1 MTVTLLTSQSAPA
14 TTDAD
19 ALVTGVFQGQDGP
32 VLTLSADEIDLMAA
46 LTALGVT
53 GKAEE
58 LTKIP
63 TGGQL
68 PAPVIVAVGLG
79 PEPGA
84 AADRQAYLERLR
96 RAAGAAARDLTAATP
111 GSKGRAKRVAVA
123 DADALVTGVFQGQD
137 GPVLTLSTDEI
148 DLMAALTALGA
159 TGKAEEL
166 TKIPTGGR
174 MSAPLIVAVGLGP
187 EPGAAADRQAYL
199 ERLRR
204 AAGAAARDLTAA
216 TPGSKGRAKRVA
228 VALPAGE
235 PDEAEA
241 VALGA
246 LLGGYAFRKY
256 RTASAAPGDVELIV
270 HTAHDDAADRARVLA
285 GAMSLVRDLVNTS
298 PADMVPADLAAAA
311 GQAAAAHG
319 LSVQVLDENE
329 LAKEGFGGILA
340 VGMGS
345 VHPPRLVRLEYTH
358 PDAARTVVFAGK
370 GITFDSGGLSLK
382 PPKAMET
389 MKADMSGA
397 AAVLAALQAIA
408 ELGPAVNV
416 VGYLSLAENMPGGG
430 AQRPSDV
437 ITIYGGKTVEVL
449 NTDAEGRLVLAD
461 ALARSESDRPSLLID
476 VATLTGA
483 QTVALGNRTA
493 GVMASDDSLAAEI
506 ADAARRAGEAMWPM
520 PLPED
525 LRKGLDSTVADI
537 ANVSG
542 DRSGGMLV
550 AGLFLREF
558 VPAGVRWAHLDI
570 AGPAY
575 NDGGPYG
582 YVTKGGTGAA
592 VRTLVQIAAD
602 VAEGKLAGSPA
613 DGK

>member
-1 MTVTLLTSQSAPA
+1 MTVTLLTSQSAPTA
-14 TTDAD
+14 TDAD
-19 ALVTGVFQGQDGP
+19 ALVIGVFQGP
-32 VLTLSADEIDLMAA
+32 
-46 LTALGVT
+46 
-53 GKAEE
+53 
-58 LTKIP
+58 
-63 TGGQL
+63 
-68 PAPVIVAVGLG
+68 
-79 PEPGA
+79 
-84 AADRQAYLERLR
+84 
-96 RAAGAAARDLTAATP
+96 
-111 GSKGRAKRVAVA
+111 
-123 DADALVTGVFQGQD
+123 D

-148 DLMAALTALGA
+148 DLMSALTALGA
-159 TGKAEEL
+159 TGKAEEI
-166 TKIPTGGR
+166 TKIPTAGLPGG
-174 MSAPLIVAVGLGP
+174 SGGVVPPGHALAGGSGGVVPPGHALAAPVIVAVGLGP
-187 EPGAAADRQAYL
+187 EPKAPDADHAERRAYL

-204 AAGAAARDLTAA
+204 ASGAAARDLMSG
-216 TPGSKGRAKRVA
+216 TPGRAKRIA
-228 VALPAGE
+228 IALPAGE

-256 RTASAAPGDVELIV
+256 RTATSAPGDIEQIM
-270 HTAHDDAADRARVLA
+270 HTAHDDSVRRARILA
-285 GAMSLVRDLVNTS
+285 DAMTLVRDLVNTA
-298 PADMVPADLAAAA
+298 PADMVPADLAAVA
-311 GQAAAAHG
+311 QQTAAAHG
-319 LSVQVLDENE
+319 VSVQVLDENE

-345 VHPPRLVRLEYTH
+345 THPPRLVRLEYTH
-358 PDAARTVVFAGK
+358 PDAVRTVVFAGK

-397 AAVLAALQAIA
+397 AAVLAAVQAIA

-416 VGYLSLAENMPGGG
+416 VGYLPLAENMPGGA

-461 ALARSESDRPSLLID
+461 ALARSEVDGPSLLID

-483 QTVALGNRTA
+483 QTVALGTRTA

-506 ADAARRAGEAMWPM
+506 VDAARRAGEAMWPM

-525 LRKGLDSTVADI
+525 LRKGLDSTIADI
-537 ANVSG
+537 ANVSP

-575 NDGGPYG
+575 NDGASYG
-582 YVTKGGTGAA
+582 YVAKGGTGAA

-602 VAEGKLAGSPA
+602 VAEGKLAGSQA

>member
-1 MTVTLLTSQSAPA
+1 MTVTLLTSQQTPA
-14 TTDAD
+14 DTDAD
-19 ALVTGVFQGQDGP
+19 ALVIGVFAGAGGP
-32 VLTLSADEIDLMAA
+32 VPAA
-46 LTALGVT
+46 ET
-53 GKAEE
+53 G
-58 LTKIP
+58 
-63 TGGQL
+63 
-68 PAPVIVAVGLG
+68 
-79 PEPGA
+79 
-84 AADRQAYLERLR
+84 
-96 RAAGAAARDLTAATP
+96 
-111 GSKGRAKRVAVA
+111 
-123 DADALVTGVFQGQD
+123 
-137 GPVLTLSTDEI
+137 EI

-159 TGKAEEL
+159 TGKADEVS
-166 TKIPTGGR
+166 KIPTGGR
-174 MSAPLIVAVGLGP
+174 LGTPLVLAVGLGP
-187 EPGAAADRQAYL
+187 RPATPEQVPAQAATQERQAYL

-204 AAGAAARDLTAA
+204 AAGVAAREVPASSTA
-216 TPGSKGRAKRVA
+216 RRVA
-228 VALPAGE
+228 IALPAGE

-246 LLGGYAFRKY
+246 LLGGYSFRKY
-256 RTASAAPGDVELIV
+256 RTTAPRNGEVTLIL
-270 HTAHDDAADRARVLA
+270 HTAQAAAADRGRTLA
-285 GAMSLVRDLVNTS
+285 EAMTLVRDLVNTP
-298 PADMVPADLAAAA
+298 PADLVPADLAAVAERT
-311 GQAAAAHG
+311 AAAHNLG
-319 LSVQVLDENE
+319 VRVLDENE

-345 VHPPRLVRLEYTH
+345 AHPPRLVRLEYTH
-358 PDAARTVVFAGK
+358 PDAERTVVFAGK

-397 AAVLAALQAIA
+397 AAVLAAVQAIA
-408 ELGPAVNV
+408 VLGPAVNV

-461 ALARSESDRPSLLID
+461 ALARSAADAPSLLVD

-493 GVMASDDSLAAEI
+493 GVMANDDSLAAQVAE
-506 ADAARRAGEAMWPM
+506 AARRAGEAMWAM

-525 LRKGLDSTVADI
+525 LRKGLESAVADVT
-537 ANVSG
+537 NVSQ

-558 VPAGVRWAHLDI
+558 VPAGVRWVHLDI

-575 NDGGPYG
+575 HDGGPYG
-582 YVTKGGTGAA
+582 YITKGGTGAA
-592 VRTLVQIAAD
+592 VRTLVQIASE
-602 VAEGKLAGSPA
+602 VAEGKLADGAGS
-613 DGK
+613 